1 MAVETHQDRRNR
13 LATELRQRGSGPVR
27 LAKSTSNLFRD
38 RGSGP
43 RQMLDVSDFHHVL
56 NVDPAEGMV
65 EVEGMTTY
73 AELVDATLA
82 HGLMPAVVPELKS
95 ITIGG
100 AVSGVG
106 IESSSFRYGLVHE
119 TVSEMDVLLANGE
132 IVTCTADN
140 EHRDLFF
147 GLPNSYG
154 TLGYI
159 LKLKAL
165 ALPVKPYVRL
175 THIRIPDTDEFFA
188 TLQDWC
194 TEEIDFVDGTVFRR
208 NDHYLTVGQFVD
220 EAPYTSDYT
229 HLNMYF
235 RSISARSEDYLTT
248 HDYLWRWDTDWFWCS
263 KNLYVQNPL
272 MRRLLG
278 RKRLNSVTYQK
289 VMRWN
294 GRVGFTR
301 TLSEWFGYHSESVI
315 QDIDIPIQ
323 NASNFLDF
331 FHREIGIRP
340 LWICPVGHPSTDN
353 IYPLFPMTAD
363 TPYINFGFWD
373 VIRGRKERPTGYY
386 NRKVEEAVTNLRG
399 IKSLYSSSYYPEDE
413 FWSLYGGK
421 DYRKLKQRYDPEMR
435 LNDLYQKSVL
445 RQ

>member
-1 MAVETHQDRRNR
+1 MAVETHQVRRNR
-13 LATELRQRGSGPVR
+13 LAVELRQRGSGPVR

-38 RGSGP
+38 RGSIP
-43 RQMLDVSDFHHVL
+43 RQMLDVSTFRHVL
-56 NVDPAEGMV
+56 DVDAARGTV

-73 AELVDATLA
+73 EELVEATLA
-82 HGLMPAVVPELKS
+82 HGLMPAVVPQLKS

-106 IESSSFRYGLVHE
+106 IEASSFRYGLVHE
-119 TVSEMDVLLANGE
+119 TVSEMDVLLASGE
-132 IVTCTADN
+132 IVTCTAKN

-165 ALPVKPYVRL
+165 TIPVKPYVRL
-175 THIRIPDTDEFFA
+175 THIRIPDTDDFFA
-188 TLQDWC
+188 SLQDWC
-194 TEEIDFVDGTVFRR
+194 TEGTDFVDGTVFRR
-208 NDHYLTVGQFVD
+208 NDHYLTVGRFVD

-229 HLNMYF
+229 YLDMYY
-235 RSISARSEDYLTT
+235 RSIPARSEDYLTT

-263 KNLYVQNPL
+263 KNLYVQNAL

-278 RKRLNSVTYQK
+278 RNRLNSITYQK

-315 QDIDIPIQ
+315 QDVDIPIE
-323 NASNFLDF
+323 NAPGFLDF
-331 FHREIGIRP
+331 FHREIGIKP
-340 LWICPVGHPSTDN
+340 LWICPVGRPPTDSA
-353 IYPLFPMTAD
+353 YPLFPMTAD
-363 TPYINFGFWD
+363 SLYINFGFWD
-373 VIRGRKERPTGYY
+373 VIRERQERPAGYY
-386 NRKVEEAVTNLRG
+386 NRQVEEAVVDLGG
-399 IKSLYSSSYYPEDE
+399 IKSLYSSSYYAEED

-421 DYRKLKQRYDPEMR
+421 TYRELKQRYDPDMR

-445 RQ
+445 GQ

>member
-1 MAVETHQDRRNR
+1 MAVETHQVRRNR
-13 LATELRQRGSGPVR
+13 LAVELRQRGSGPVR

-38 RGSGP
+38 RGSIP
-43 RQMLDVSDFHHVL
+43 RQMLNVSTFRHVL
-56 NVDPAEGMV
+56 DVDAARGTV

-73 AELVDATLA
+73 EELVEATLA
-82 HGLMPAVVPELKS
+82 HGLMPAVVPQLKS

-106 IESSSFRYGLVHE
+106 IEASSFRYGLVHE
-119 TVSEMDVLLANGE
+119 TVSEMDVLLASGE
-132 IVTCTADN
+132 IVTCTAKN

-165 ALPVKPYVRL
+165 TIPVKPYVRL
-175 THIRIPDTDEFFA
+175 THIRIPDTDDFFA
-188 TLQDWC
+188 SLQDWC
-194 TEEIDFVDGTVFRR
+194 TEGTDFVDGTVFRR
-208 NDHYLTVGQFVD
+208 NDHYLTVGRFVD

-229 HLNMYF
+229 YLDMYY
-235 RSISARSEDYLTT
+235 RSIPARSEDYLTT

-263 KNLYVQNPL
+263 KNLYVQNAL

-278 RKRLNSVTYQK
+278 RKRLNSITYQK

-315 QDIDIPIQ
+315 QDVDIPIE
-323 NASNFLDF
+323 NAPGFLDF
-331 FHREIGIRP
+331 FHREIGIKP
-340 LWICPVGHPSTDN
+340 LWICPVGRPPTDSA
-353 IYPLFPMTAD
+353 YPLFPMTAD
-363 TPYINFGFWD
+363 SLYINFGFWD
-373 VIRGRKERPTGYY
+373 VIRERQERPAGYY
-386 NRKVEEAVTNLRG
+386 NRQVEEAVVDLGG
-399 IKSLYSSSYYPEDE
+399 IKSLYSSSYYAEED

-421 DYRKLKQRYDPEMR
+421 TYRELKQRYDPDMR

-445 RQ
+445 GQ

>member
-1 MAVETHQDRRNR
+1 MAVETHQVRRNR
-13 LATELRQRGSGPVR
+13 LAVELRQRGSGPVR

-38 RGSGP
+38 RGSIP
-43 RQMLDVSDFHHVL
+43 RQMLDVSTFRHVL
-56 NVDPAEGMV
+56 DVDAARGTV

-73 AELVDATLA
+73 EELVEATLA
-82 HGLMPAVVPELKS
+82 HGLMPAVVPQLKS

-106 IESSSFRYGLVHE
+106 IEASSFRYGLVHE
-119 TVSEMDVLLANGE
+119 TVSEMDVLLASGE
-132 IVTCTADN
+132 IVTCTAKN

-165 ALPVKPYVRL
+165 TIPVKPYVRL
-175 THIRIPDTDEFFA
+175 THIRIPDTDDFFA
-188 TLQDWC
+188 SLQDWC
-194 TEEIDFVDGTVFRR
+194 TEGTDFVDGTVFRR
-208 NDHYLTVGQFVD
+208 NDHYLTVGRFVD

-229 HLNMYF
+229 YLDMYY
-235 RSISARSEDYLTT
+235 RSIPARSEDYLTT

-263 KNLYVQNPL
+263 KNLYVQNAL

-278 RKRLNSVTYQK
+278 RKRLNSITYQK

-315 QDIDIPIQ
+315 QDVDIPIE
-323 NASNFLDF
+323 NAPGFLDF
-331 FHREIGIRP
+331 FHREIGIKP
-340 LWICPVGHPSTDN
+340 LWICPVGRPPTDSA
-353 IYPLFPMTAD
+353 YPLFPMTAD
-363 TPYINFGFWD
+363 SLYINFGFWD
-373 VIRGRKERPTGYY
+373 VIRERQERPAGYY
-386 NRKVEEAVTNLRG
+386 NRQVEEAVVDLGG
-399 IKSLYSSSYYPEDE
+399 IKSLYSSSYYAEED

-421 DYRKLKQRYDPEMR
+421 TYRELKQRYDPDMR

-445 RQ
+445 GQ

>member
-1 MAVETHQDRRNR
+1 MALETHQDRRNR
-13 LATELRQRGSGPVR
+13 LAMELRQRGSGPVR

-82 HGLMPAVVPELKS
+82 HGLMPTVVPELKT

-119 TVSEMDVLLANGE
+119 TVSEMDVLLASGE

-340 LWICPVGHPSTDN
+340 L
-353 IYPLFPMTAD
+353 
-363 TPYINFGFWD
+363 
-373 VIRGRKERPTGYY
+373 
-386 NRKVEEAVTNLRG
+386 
-399 IKSLYSSSYYPEDE
+399 
-413 FWSLYGGK
+413 
-421 DYRKLKQRYDPEMR
+421 
-435 LNDLYQKSVL
+435 
-445 RQ
+445 

>member
-1 MAVETHQDRRNR
+1 MAVETHQVRRNR
-13 LATELRQRGSGPVR
+13 LAVELRQRGSGPVR

-38 RGSGP
+38 RGSIP
-43 RQMLDVSDFHHVL
+43 RQMLNVSTFRHVL
-56 NVDPAEGMV
+56 DVDAARGTV

-73 AELVDATLA
+73 EELVEATLA
-82 HGLMPAVVPELKS
+82 HGLMPAVVPQLKS

-100 AVSGVG
+100 AVSGIG
-106 IESSSFRYGLVHE
+106 IEASSFRYGLVHE
-119 TVSEMDVLLANGE
+119 TVSEMDVLLASGE
-132 IVTCTADN
+132 IVTCTAKN

-165 ALPVKPYVRL
+165 AIPVKPYVRL
-175 THIRIPDTDEFFA
+175 THIRIPDTDDFFA
-188 TLQDWC
+188 SLQDWC
-194 TEEIDFVDGTVFRR
+194 TEGTDFVDGIVFRR
-208 NDHYLTVGQFVD
+208 NDHYLTVGRFVD

-229 HLNMYF
+229 YLDMYY
-235 RSISARSEDYLTT
+235 RSIPARSEDYLTT

-263 KNLYVQNPL
+263 KNLYVQNAL

-278 RKRLNSVTYQK
+278 RKRLNSITYQK

-301 TLSEWFGYHSESVI
+301 TLSKWFGYHSESVI
-315 QDIDIPIQ
+315 QDVDIPIK
-323 NASNFLDF
+323 NAPGFLDF
-331 FHREIGIRP
+331 FHREIGIKP
-340 LWICPVGHPSTDN
+340 LWICPVGRPPTDSA
-353 IYPLFPMTAD
+353 YPLFPMTAD
-363 TPYINFGFWD
+363 SLYINFGFWD
-373 VIRGRKERPTGYY
+373 VIRERQERPAGYY
-386 NRKVEEAVTNLRG
+386 NRQVEEAVVDLGG
-399 IKSLYSSSYYPEDE
+399 IKSLYSSSYYPEED

-421 DYRKLKQRYDPEMR
+421 TYRELKQRYDPDMR

-445 RQ
+445 GQ